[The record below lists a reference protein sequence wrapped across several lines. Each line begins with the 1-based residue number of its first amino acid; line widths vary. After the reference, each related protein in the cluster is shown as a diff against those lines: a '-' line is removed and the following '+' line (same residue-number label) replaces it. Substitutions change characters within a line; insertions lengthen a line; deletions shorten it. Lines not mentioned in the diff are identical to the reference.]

1 MEDSLL
7 KKGKEIC
14 DVIEQLIGFDNKF
27 LIDQIKAYCKY
38 CLSLNKDYVNSIANG
53 FYEECEDYFK
63 ELKSNLNNG
72 LEIEQIEKQI

>member
-14 DVIEQLIGFDNKF
+14 DVIEQLIGVGNKF

-38 CLSLNKDYVNSIANG
+38 CLSLNKDYVNSVWNN

-63 ELKSNLNNG
+63 ELESNTNKMD
-72 LEIEQIEKQI
+72 I